1 MSDESERDLSAAFDE
16 LRAPA
21 STANY
26 ASRTSGID
34 IPSTRSRWPQAMAS
48 ALAVAVALAGAGT
61 FLALRSARQGGV
73 ASSGAAANPPARSG
87 AAMVWDSTAG
97 VTIMFGGSGSN
108 GNTLHDVWT
117 WDGSRWSAA
126 AKGPGPLTDVRMVD
140 DPADGGAL
148 LLGVPAVAISNGGG
162 VSGCGT
168 SVGSSGSG
176 IATPA
181 AAGAPAI
188 AIATAPAN
196 VPTPASPPPG
206 SSALPTC
213 TPTVVAPTV
222 VAPTEQTWLFTQHG
236 WSHPAARGTAITPP
250 AGSQLTYDSA
260 TRQVVAVSTGYSS
273 CGLPLGVASAAGPA
287 MVCPMLGAPSALTRP
302 IHCSAVTS
310 CTGGATV
317 TTWTWSGTVW
327 KAEPATAVEAGVVT
341 LLFRD
346 PTTQHATLMTS
357 NGGGSPCASL
367 PVNVAPPSV
376 SVAPPSC
383 AVVPPMTSTWSWT
396 GTAWHLLSQQF
407 IVQAT
412 PSLVGA
418 SVTPVSGHIVVL
430 TGAGETWTFAAG
442 QWTQD
447 TVTGHPS
454 VRSGAAMAEGP
465 SSTVVLFGGSAGGYA
480 YPLASGV
487 APAGSQPTAS
497 QATLGSDTWVW
508 NGTSWRH
515 IAGAA
520 PAQPPVVGCPKTSSG
535 LILPCAYG
543 GVGTAAPA
551 TPLSSPLPNLHIVP
565 QGVATPTP

>member
-1 MSDESERDLSAAFDE
+1 MSDESEPDLRAAFDE
-16 LRAPA
+16 LRAPT

-26 ASRTSGID
+26 ASRSSGLD
-34 IPSTRSRWPQAMAS
+34 IPSTRSHWPQAMAS
-48 ALAVAVALAGAGT
+48 ALAVVVALAGAGT
-61 FLALRSARQGGV
+61 FLAIRSARQGGV
-73 ASSGAAANPPARSG
+73 ASSGAAANPAARSG

-97 VTIMFGGSGSN
+97 VTVMFGGSGSS
-108 GNTLHDVWT
+108 GNTLNDVWT
-117 WDGSRWSAA
+117 WDGSRWTAA
-126 AKGPGPLTDVRMVD
+126 AKGPGPLNDLRLVD
-140 DPADGGAL
+140 DPADGGVL
-148 LLGVPAVAISNGGG
+148 LLGVPALAISNGGG
-162 VSGCGT
+162 VSGCAGSGSGT

-176 IATPA
+176 TATPA
-181 AAGAPAI
+181 AAGAP

-196 VPTPASPPPG
+196 VPTPAASPPG
-206 SSALPTC
+206 LALPPC
-213 TPTVVAPTV
+213 TPTV

-236 WSHPAARGTAITPP
+236 WSHPAVPSKAVTPP

-273 CGLPLGVASAAGPA
+273 CGLPLGAASAAGPA
-287 MVCPMLGAPSALTRP
+287 IVCPALGAPSALTRP

-310 CTGGATV
+310 CTGGATI

-327 KAEPATAVEAGVVT
+327 KAEPATPVEAGGIT

-357 NGGGSPCASL
+357 TGGVSACASL
-367 PVNVAPPSV
+367 PVGAAPP
-376 SVAPPSC
+376 PCPE
-383 AVVPPMTSTWSWT
+383 VPPMTSTWSWT

-407 IVQAT
+407 IAQAT
-412 PSLVGA
+412 PSLAGA
-418 SVTPVSGHIVVL
+418 SVTPVNGHVVVL
-430 TGAGETWTFAAG
+430 TAAGDTWTFAAG

-447 TVTGHPS
+447 TVAGHPS

-487 APAGSQPTAS
+487 APTGSQAGLG

-515 IAGAA
+515 VAGAA
-520 PAQPPVVGCPKTSSG
+520 PSQPPVVRCPTTSSG
-535 LILPCAYG
+535 LIPPCAPVPG
-543 GVGTAAPA
+543 KVAPA

>member
-34 IPSTRSRWPQAMAS
+34 IPSTRSHWPQAMAS

-162 VSGCGT
+162 VSGCVSSGSGT
-168 SVGSSGSG
+168 SVGSSGSAF
-176 IATPA
+176 ATPA
-181 AAGAPAI
+181 AANGAPAI

-213 TPTVVAPTV
+213 TPTVVAPS
-222 VAPTEQTWLFTQHG
+222 EQTWLFTQHG

-273 CGLPLGVASAAGPA
+273 CGLPLGVASAAAPA
-287 MVCPMLGAPSALTRP
+287 IICPLLGAPSALTRP
-302 IHCSAVTS
+302 IHCSAATS
-310 CTGGATV
+310 CTGGAPL
-317 TTWTWSGTVW
+317 TTWTWSGTAW
-327 KAEPATAVEAGVVT
+327 KAEPAAAVEAGVIT

-357 NGGGSPCASL
+357 NGGGSACASL
-367 PVNVAPPSV
+367 PVGVAPP
-376 SVAPPSC
+376 PCPE
-383 AVVPPMTSTWSWT
+383 VPPITSTWSWT

-407 IVQAT
+407 IVQAI
-412 PSLVGA
+412 PSLLGA
-418 SVTPVSGHIVVL
+418 SVTPVNGHVVVL
-430 TGAGETWTFAAG
+430 TGAGDTWTFAAG

-447 TVTGHPS
+447 TVAGHPS
-454 VRSGAAMAEGP
+454 VRSGAAMAQGP

-487 APAGSQPTAS
+487 APAGSQPTGS

-520 PAQPPVVGCPKTSSG
+520 PAQPPVVGCPKTPSG
-535 LILPCAYG
+535 LIPPCAPVPG
-543 GVGTAAPA
+543 KVAPA

-565 QGVATPTP
+565 LGVATPTP

>member
-1 MSDESERDLSAAFDE
+1 MSDESERDLRAAFDE
-16 LRAPA
+16 LRAPT

-26 ASRTSGID
+26 ASRSSGLD
-34 IPSTRSRWPQAMAS
+34 IPSTRSHWPQAMAS
-48 ALAVAVALAGAGT
+48 ALAVVVALAGAGT
-61 FLALRSARQGGV
+61 FLAIRSARQGGV

-97 VTIMFGGSGSN
+97 VTVMFGGSGTS
-108 GNTLHDVWT
+108 GNTLNDVWT
-117 WDGSRWSAA
+117 WDGSRWTAA
-126 AKGPGPLTDVRMVD
+126 AKGPGPLTDLRLVD
-140 DPADGGAL
+140 DPADGGVL

-162 VSGCGT
+162 VSGCAGSGTGT

-206 SSALPTC
+206 SALPTC
-213 TPTVVAPTV
+213 TPTV
-222 VAPTEQTWLFTQHG
+222 VAPTEQTWLFTPHG
-236 WSHPAARGTAITPP
+236 WSHPAARATAVTPP

-287 MVCPMLGAPSALTRP
+287 IVCPALGAPSALTRP

-317 TTWTWSGTVW
+317 TTWTWSGTTW
-327 KAEPATAVEAGVVT
+327 TAVPAAPVAAGAIT

-357 NGGGSPCASL
+357 NGDNSVCAGIPTNAGASYK
-367 PVNVAPPSV
+367 
-376 SVAPPSC
+376 PSC
-383 AVVPPMTSTWSWT
+383 PAVPPMTSTWSWT
-396 GTAWHLLSQQF
+396 GTAWNILSQQF

-412 PSLVGA
+412 PSLAGA
-418 SVTPVSGHIVVL
+418 SVTPVNGHVVVL
-430 TGAGETWTFAAG
+430 TGAGDTWTFAAG

-447 TVTGHPS
+447 AVAGHPS

-487 APAGSQPTAS
+487 APTGA

-508 NGTSWRH
+508 NGTTWRH
-515 IAGAA
+515 VAGAA
-520 PAQPPVVGCPKTSSG
+520 PSQPPVVGCTKTSSG
-535 LILPCAYG
+535 FIPPCAPVPG
-543 GVGTAAPA
+543 KVAPGS
-551 TPLSSPLPNLHIVP
+551 PLSSPLPNLHIVP